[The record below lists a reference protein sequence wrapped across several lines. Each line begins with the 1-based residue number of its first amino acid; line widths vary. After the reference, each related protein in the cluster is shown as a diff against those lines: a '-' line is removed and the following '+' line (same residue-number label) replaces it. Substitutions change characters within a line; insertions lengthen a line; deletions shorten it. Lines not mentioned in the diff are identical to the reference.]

1 MSSRR
6 GGSILLIPLLVLGA
20 AFPAAAGETV
30 VLPGDNLEE
39 LAERALAAEQER
51 FQIGTSSTFVLIR
64 LQTDLASAR
73 VRQLLVLNEYRKAI
87 VEYARQGG
95 LTLVERRIQV
105 SDLLQE

>member
-1 MSSRR
+1 
-6 GGSILLIPLLVLGA
+6 
-20 AFPAAAGETV
+20 
-30 VLPGDNLEE
+30 
-39 LAERALAAEQER
+39 
-51 FQIGTSSTFVLIR
+51 VLIR